1 MEADIISESVYVII
15 YVLILF
21 ATNLR
26 RKRAIPAE

>member
-15 YVLILF
+15 YVFILF
-21 ATNLR
+21 TTNLR